1 MIHSATIQW
10 LESKLANLTP
20 SFLNISDDSAK
31 HKGHEGAKD
40 GGGHFTIEIASP
52 LFIGQSLLK
61 CHRMIY
67 DQVQEAIPKRIH
79 ALKIKIKSTVL

>member
-1 MIHSATIQW
+1 MTHASTIQW
-10 LESKLANLTP
+10 LQSKLADLTP
-20 SFLNISDDSAK
+20 SFLNIIDDSAK

-40 GGGHFTIEIASP
+40 GGGHFTLEIASP

-67 DQVQEAIPKRIH
+67 DLVQEAIPTRVH
-79 ALKIKIKSTVL
+79 ALKIKIK